1 MKEGG
6 RRFRVLEGFEDAML
20 VTLKKE
26 EGAKRQRI
34 RVAFQ
39 KLEKARKQSV
49 RLRLHKEHSPADNF
63 VLAW

>member
-1 MKEGG
+1 MKGGG
-6 RRFRVLEGFEDAML
+6 RGFRVLEGFEDAML
-20 VTLKKE
+20 VAVKKE

-34 RVAFQ
+34 QGAFQ

>member
-1 MKEGG
+1 MKGGG

-20 VTLKKE
+20 VAVKKE

-34 RVAFQ
+34 QGAFQ

-49 RLRLHKEHSPADNF
+49 RLHLHKEHSPADNF